1 MGLPDN
7 VKVAIAGVF
16 VVATA
21 IMGAVIAGPS
31 TGYDLAGPAPISDP
45 PSDGPRFGV
54 WPGPDSGPDPI
65 LSVADRFVLPLRPE
79 IEQVALGGGFD
90 MARSIEGAVWPLRGF
105 PDWAAG
111 QTNVTARSSR

>member
-21 IMGAVIAGPS
+21 IIGAVIAGPS
-31 TGYDLAGPAPISDP
+31 AGYDLAGPVPLSG
-45 PSDGPRFGV
+45 PSKDDPRFGV
-54 WPGPDSGPDPI
+54 WPGPGGGSDPI

-105 PDWAAG
+105 PDWPAD
-111 QTNVTARSSR
+111 QKNVTARSGR